1 MKASGRSTRSA
12 RRHEGTEEVES
23 CFTRTSVM
31 GCLIPG
37 WGWPLAIGR
46 PAPGRQEAWGCRA
59 CKTLL
64 ADEVA
69 DEAAR
74 KPASKPS
81 PCPRA
86 SARSVLTG
94 RRARTGRAAEDVGP
108 YHRSAPAR
116 GVRTARRAMYPR
128 RPRRGTSERSHP
140 DADGGRVGA
149 RPSRKK
155 NLKMA
160 IDTGGGVRCIL
171 IGMKMVRQA
180 KLG

>member
-1 MKASGRSTRSA
+1 
-12 RRHEGTEEVES
+12 
-23 CFTRTSVM
+23 M

-108 YHRSAPAR
+108 YHRSALGARRPNGPAR
-116 GVRTARRAMYPR
+116 TGRAAEDVGPYHRSARRAA
-128 RPRRGTSERSHP
+128 SERP
-140 DADGGRVGA
+140 GA
-149 RPSRKK
+149 RCTRAALGAGRPNGPAPARTAVAQERDPLEKK
-155 NLKMA
+155 LKN
-160 IDTGGGVRCIL
+160 GN
-171 IGMKMVRQA
+171 
-180 KLG
+180 